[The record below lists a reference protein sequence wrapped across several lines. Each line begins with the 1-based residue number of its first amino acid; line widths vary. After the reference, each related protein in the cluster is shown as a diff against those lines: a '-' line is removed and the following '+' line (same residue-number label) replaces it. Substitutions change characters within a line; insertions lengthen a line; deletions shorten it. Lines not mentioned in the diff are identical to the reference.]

1 MYGLGFENNPL
12 GAENC
17 MSSKSENLK
26 LLDSFAVY
34 SVFQRMFQGD
44 KLQITM
50 VFTKDTIYPMDS
62 KCVEII
68 VVKSSANA

>member
-26 LLDSFAVY
+26 LLDSLHVLANVGNLRQQFATLIRTFAEKNNLKLFVLLNY
-34 SVFQRMFQGD
+34 S
-44 KLQITM
+44 
-50 VFTKDTIYPMDS
+50 
-62 KCVEII
+62 
-68 VVKSSANA
+68 SSFWY